1 MLQYNHTVS
10 ICLGFKLSHSVS
22 INRSFCRFVSFSFFV
37 SKTIP
42 SKGSRLSFFNKYM
55 FTKNVQREKYK
66 CPPMRANIENT
77 STGGLLPPVDFIYIR
92 HEINWYH
99 ALCPGTAP
107 LNATRP
113 CPRKSAP
120 DPLGRGQKWILGRN
134 TPLLCVIVTVN
145 TTLSGGGQP
154 PSPRKSTRLVEIMSL
169 ATGLLCLSVSKIA
182 LPSDIDKR
190 IVYRI
195 FFRYPLSDSGT
206 AYSGRLPTLEPALDV
221 GYLQL
226 VICRGSGK

>member
-1 MLQYNHTVS
+1 
-10 ICLGFKLSHSVS
+10 
-22 INRSFCRFVSFSFFV
+22 
-37 SKTIP
+37 
-42 SKGSRLSFFNKYM
+42 
-55 FTKNVQREKYK
+55 
-66 CPPMRANIENT
+66 MRANIENS
-77 STGGLLPPVDFIYIR
+77 STGGLLPPVDFVYIR

-154 PSPRKSTRLVEIMSL
+154 PSPRKSSGLVDDCRLRPVCYAYPL
-169 ATGLLCLSVSKIA
+169 VKVALSR
-182 LPSDIDKR
+182 DIDR
-190 IVYRI
+190 RTVYRI
-195 FFRYPLSDSGT
+195 FRQKPAFKPRNRIFRDASRHWDLLWMSGICSWLFAAKSENNQLRGISGLVSRLYLGFYIPLRKEFGSSKFEP
-206 AYSGRLPTLEPALDV
+206 YSSRW
-221 GYLQL
+221 Q
-226 VICRGSGK
+226 KNM

>member
-1 MLQYNHTVS
+1 MLQYNYTVS
-10 ICLGFKLSHSVS
+10 ICLGFKLSRIVS
-22 INRSFCRFVSFSFFV
+22 INRAFMPICFFSILFPRRF
-37 SKTIP
+37 P
-42 SKGSRLSFFNKYM
+42 KGSCLSFFNKYM

-66 CPPMRANIENT
+66 CPPMRANTENT

-154 PSPRKSTRLVEIMSL
+154 PSPRKSSGLVDDCRLRPVCY
-169 ATGLLCLSVSKIA
+169 AH
-182 LPSDIDKR
+182 
-190 IVYRI
+190 
-195 FFRYPLSDSGT
+195 PLV
-206 AYSGRLPTLEPALDV
+206 R
-221 GYLQL
+221 
-226 VICRGSGK
+226 

>member
-1 MLQYNHTVS
+1 
-10 ICLGFKLSHSVS
+10 
-22 INRSFCRFVSFSFFV
+22 
-37 SKTIP
+37 
-42 SKGSRLSFFNKYM
+42 
-55 FTKNVQREKYK
+55 
-66 CPPMRANIENT
+66 MRANTENT
-77 STGGLLPPVDFIYIR
+77 STGGLLPPVDFVYIR

-154 PSPRKSTRLVEIMSL
+154 PSPRKSSGLVDDCRLRPVCYAYPL
-169 ATGLLCLSVSKIA
+169 VKVALSR
-182 LPSDIDKR
+182 DIDR
-190 IVYRI
+190 RTVYRI
-195 FFRYPLSDSGT
+195 VFRYPLSDSGT
-206 AYSGRLPTLEPALDV
+206 AYFGRLPTLEPALDV

-226 VICRGSGK
+226 VICREGGK

>member
-1 MLQYNHTVS
+1 
-10 ICLGFKLSHSVS
+10 
-22 INRSFCRFVSFSFFV
+22 
-37 SKTIP
+37 
-42 SKGSRLSFFNKYM
+42 
-55 FTKNVQREKYK
+55 
-66 CPPMRANIENT
+66 MRANTENT

-154 PSPRKSTRLVEIMSL
+154 PSPRRPTRLVGIMSL
-169 ATGLLCLSVSKIA
+169 ATGLLRLSVSKVA
-182 LPSDIDKR
+182 LSRDIDR
-190 IVYRI
+190 RTVYRI
-195 FFRYPLSDSGT
+195 SSRNPLSNLGT
-206 AYSGRLPTLEPALDV
+206 AYSGTSSDIGICFGCRVSAAGYLPRKSENNQLRGIGGLVIRLYLGFYIPLRKELGSSKLEP
-221 GYLQL
+221 YSSRWQ
-226 VICRGSGK
+226 KNM

>member
-1 MLQYNHTVS
+1 
-10 ICLGFKLSHSVS
+10 
-22 INRSFCRFVSFSFFV
+22 
-37 SKTIP
+37 
-42 SKGSRLSFFNKYM
+42 
-55 FTKNVQREKYK
+55 
-66 CPPMRANIENT
+66 MRANIENS
-77 STGGLLPPVDFIYIR
+77 STGGLLPPVDFVYIR

-154 PSPRKSTRLVEIMSL
+154 PPSRKSSGLVDDCRLRPVCYAHTLVGSL
-169 ATGLLCLSVSKIA
+169 VPRYRQENSISHCLQIPA
-182 LPSDIDKR
+182 FRLWN
-190 IVYRI
+190 RI
-195 FFRYPLSDSGT
+195 FRDASRHWDPLWMSGICSWLF
-206 AYSGRLPTLEPALDV
+206 AAKSENNQLRGISGLVSRL
-221 GYLQL
+221 YLGFYIPMRIDRTYLFAWQ
-226 VICRGSGK
+226 KNM